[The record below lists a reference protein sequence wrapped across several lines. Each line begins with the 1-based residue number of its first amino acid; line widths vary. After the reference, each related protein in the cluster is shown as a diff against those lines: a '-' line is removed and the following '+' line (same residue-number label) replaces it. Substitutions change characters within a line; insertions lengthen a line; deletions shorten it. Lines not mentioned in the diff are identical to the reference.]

1 MEKMIGYCGIICS
14 DCPVFL
20 AAKKNDGAERKR
32 VAKLFTKEYGR
43 TCKPEDIDCEGCLSN
58 SQRVFAYCALC
69 EIRKCGRGS
78 KIKNC
83 ADCIEYP
90 CGKLGELFD
99 KYPKA
104 KNTLDEVRGE
114 NGAAKQA

>member
-1 MEKMIGYCGIICS
+1 MDKMIGYCGIVCS

-20 AAKKNDGAERKR
+20 AARKSDNTERKR

-43 TCKPEDIDCEGCLSN
+43 TYKPEDIDCEGCLSN
-58 SQRVFAYCALC
+58 SQHVFAYCALC

-83 ADCIEYP
+83 ADSIEYP
-90 CGKLGELFD
+90 CGKLRELFG

-104 KNTLDEVRGE
+104 KNTLDEIRAE
-114 NGAAKQA
+114 HGAAKQG